1 MKEMDEFL
9 TIVGKGLRQMAKGVE
24 SMAKKVETYASTFA
38 KEKTETQAHTKPKT
52 KPAEETVST
61 PPSETVPSP
70 EKGRKRSARKGKRP
84 ATAIEEVFQIISEA
98 ENGVTVKALA
108 DQTGFDAKKVHN
120 VIFKLKRQGRIQS
133 VKRGVYV
140 KA

>member
-1 MKEMDEFL
+1 MKEMDEYL
-9 TIVGKGLRQMAKGVE
+9 TIVVKGLRKMAKGVE

-52 KPAEETVST
+52 KPAEETVFT
-61 PPSETVPSP
+61 PPSGTVPSP
-70 EKGRKRSARKGKRP
+70 ERGRKSAARKGKRS
-84 ATAIEEVFQIISEA
+84 ATATEEVFQIISEA
-98 ENGVTVKALA
+98 EKGVAIKELA

-120 VIFKLKRQGRIQS
+120 VIFKLKKQGRIQRI
-133 VKRGVYV
+133 KRGVYV

>member
-1 MKEMDEFL
+1 MKEMDEYL
-9 TIVGKGLRQMAKGVE
+9 TIAVKGLRKMAKGVE

-52 KPAEETVST
+52 KPPEETVFA

-70 EKGRKRSARKGKRP
+70 ERGRKNAARKGKRP
-84 ATAIEEVFQIISEA
+84 TTATEEVFQIISEA
-98 ENGVTVKALA
+98 EKAVTIKELT